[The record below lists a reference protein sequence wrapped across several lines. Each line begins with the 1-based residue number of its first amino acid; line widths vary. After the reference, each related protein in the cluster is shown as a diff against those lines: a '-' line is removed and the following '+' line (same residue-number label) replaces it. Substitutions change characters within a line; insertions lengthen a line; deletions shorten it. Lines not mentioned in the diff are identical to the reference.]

1 MIEDSGTFPR
11 GSGLFAKKKVALA
24 GAPAGLLRGAAGML
38 ETAGYSVVAAER
50 LEDLLRIPA
59 EKVPDLAIVDAG
71 FSPDGGVAAC
81 RRLREEK
88 HWRTVSMM
96 LVVPAGEPHLE
107 EALVPGVNDFLLA
120 PFPPDELLDKVKR
133 LTLIPARRELNTLA
147 RVREGRADGAVLL
160 GKLLNVSGN
169 GMLVEIENAIA
180 IGRVVDIEF
189 FLPDDPGPLNAKG
202 RVMRRTT
209 ELDHFHPA
217 FGVRFTEISEKDQV
231 RIDAFV
237 TERERAGFR
246 R

>member
-1 MIEDSGTFPR
+1 MESSGTFPR

-24 GAPAGLLRGAAGML
+24 GPPAGLLRGAAGSL
-38 ETAGYSVVAAER
+38 ETEGYSLVPAER
-50 LEDLLRIPA
+50 LEDLLAIPA
-59 EKVPDLAIVDAG
+59 EKVPDLVILDMG
-71 FSPDGGVAAC
+71 FPPDGAVAAS
-81 RRLREEK
+81 RRLREQAC
-88 HWRTVSMM
+88 WRTVSMM

-107 EALVPGVNDFLLA
+107 EALVPGINDIMLA
-120 PFPPDELLDKVKR
+120 PFPPAELLDKTKR

-147 RVREGRADGAVLL
+147 RVRDGRTEGGLL
-160 GKLLNVSGN
+160 IGKMLNVSGN
-169 GMLVEIENAIA
+169 GVLVEIESAIA

-189 FLPDDPGPLNAKG
+189 FLPENPVALEAKA

-217 FGVRFTEISEKDQV
+217 FGLRFTEISEKDQV

-237 TERERAGFR
+237 AERERAGFR